1 MKIEKT
7 LSPGDRRNALCHLR
21 GLAAVG
27 LLSLFLP
34 CSTTSAA
41 EPAYPTRP
49 IKLLVGSVAGGGG
62 DTVARLVATP
72 IARILGQPLIIENR
86 PGAGGNIAAEAVA
99 KAPADGYTLLLA
111 YTGHVVNP
119 GLYRKLPF
127 DTLKDLSGVTLLAR
141 NQTVLVTRAD
151 LPAKDFSAFLKLARA
166 EPGKLTLAAL
176 PGTSQHLA
184 GELMKSLAKVDLL
197 TVPYKG
203 SAPALT
209 DVMGGSIDAMF
220 STITL
225 AAPYLRSGKLR
236 ALAVT
241 GSERSTL
248 HPEIPTVAEAGL
260 PGVVSEGWYGIV
272 APAGVPAS
280 LKEKLHAAFVA
291 SMADPVVRQALLA
304 AGNEPAGL
312 GPKPF
317 DEFIRTEVPRWAEVI
332 KRARIEQM

>member
-1 MKIEKT
+1 
-7 LSPGDRRNALCHLR
+7 
-21 GLAAVG
+21 
-27 LLSLFLP
+27 
-34 CSTTSAA
+34 
-41 EPAYPTRP
+41 
-49 IKLLVGSVAGGGG
+49 
-62 DTVARLVATP
+62 
-72 IARILGQPLIIENR
+72 
-86 PGAGGNIAAEAVA
+86 
-99 KAPADGYTLLLA
+99 
-111 YTGHVVNP
+111 
-119 GLYRKLPF
+119 
-127 DTLKDLSGVTLLAR
+127 
-141 NQTVLVTRAD
+141 
-151 LPAKDFSAFLKLARA
+151 
-166 EPGKLTLAAL
+166 
-176 PGTSQHLA
+176 
-184 GELMKSLAKVDLL
+184 
-197 TVPYKG
+197 
-203 SAPALT
+203 
-209 DVMGGSIDAMF
+209 MGGSIDAMF
-220 STITL
+220 STTTL

-260 PGVVSEGWYGIV
+260 PSVVSEGWYGIV